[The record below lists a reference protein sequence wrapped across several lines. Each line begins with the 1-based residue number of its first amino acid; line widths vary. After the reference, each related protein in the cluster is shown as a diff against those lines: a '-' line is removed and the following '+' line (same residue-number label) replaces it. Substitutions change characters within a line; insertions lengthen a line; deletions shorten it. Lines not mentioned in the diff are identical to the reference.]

1 MAPSNKIGKRM
12 MIPSIAIALGV
23 MFSWMAEAPVSPMV
37 GPPEPLRLLDAA
49 AERQRPYSDNVA
61 IDAESRHGTTTG
73 ADDATHGFRRA
84 KIWLSDGRI
93 HVRNEDWPLRDEAYG
108 VEVEGEPTRR
118 AEILFPYS
126 KEVSAIAVSENLA
139 LGEKVVIATLKR
151 TPAEANRALSTV
163 DAGSSAL
170 RGYMFGDEVSALTLM
185 RDLKL
190 SVRPDKERIGD
201 ADCWVVEGIG
211 EHGRYSAWFDTTR
224 NGALRRLEV
233 EKSADSRFA
242 GRRLGDPDP
251 DHARFQPAAARSPS
265 SLIKAMQI
273 TMEITEF
280 AMDDEVE
287 YPSAG
292 TVTTTFVYK
301 NDSTRIVIQ
310 ETSQQIDVEAR
321 KLTEHRFQI
330 APIPNGTQV
339 LIRDDTTGGLRHEW
353 HNGRILV
360 REAERR

>member
-1 MAPSNKIGKRM
+1 
-12 MIPSIAIALGV
+12 
-23 MFSWMAEAPVSPMV
+23 
-37 GPPEPLRLLDAA
+37 
-49 AERQRPYSDNVA
+49 
-61 IDAESRHGTTTG
+61 
-73 ADDATHGFRRA
+73 
-84 KIWLSDGRI
+84 
-93 HVRNEDWPLRDEAYG
+93 
-108 VEVEGEPTRR
+108 
-118 AEILFPYS
+118 
-126 KEVSAIAVSENLA
+126 
-139 LGEKVVIATLKR
+139 
-151 TPAEANRALSTV
+151 
-163 DAGSSAL
+163 
-170 RGYMFGDEVSALTLM
+170 
-185 RDLKL
+185 
-190 SVRPDKERIGD
+190 
-201 ADCWVVEGIG
+201 
-211 EHGRYSAWFDTTR
+211 
-224 NGALRRLEV
+224 
-233 EKSADSRFA
+233 
-242 GRRLGDPDP
+242 
-251 DHARFQPAAARSPS
+251 
-265 SLIKAMQI
+265 MQI